1 MQSTLAPL
9 DASRRRRVVAAAAA
23 AVVFAFLLVVL
34 PGPTRNPGALGVAG
48 AVGVLVVVLA
58 ASWRCSPVL
67 ARVGTPAAFIALVAL
82 LIDSGGGTSSGYGG
96 LFLLPMLWLASLG
109 SRQELVLGFL
119 FVLVARA
126 LPLRIV
132 GEPRYPSSEWRAAIV
147 LGAVAVI
154 ACVTIQELLQH
165 ARVRGRQLAERAVAL
180 EQARAQLEE
189 QNRQLRDLDRL
200 KTEFLTLVSH
210 QLRTPLTSIKGYLE
224 LLTGE
229 DGEPLTPTQHRFL
242 TTADRNA
249 DRLTTLVNDLLF
261 LMQVDA
267 GAIELHLAPTDIGE
281 LLHST
286 LASAAPAAAAKGVL
300 LAQEGEGPVLALCD
314 RGRIVQ
320 VVEGLLAN
328 AITFTPAGGRIAV
341 RGLRVAGGVEIA
353 VSDTGIGIPHD
364 EQEQL
369 FDRFFRA
376 SSATDG
382 VFPGTGLGLAI
393 AQSIAEAHQSRI
405 VVESA
410 PGRGSTFRLLLPAA

>member
-1 MQSTLAPL
+1 M
-9 DASRRRRVVAAAAA
+9 
-23 AVVFAFLLVVL
+23 
-34 PGPTRNPGALGVAG
+34 
-48 AVGVLVVVLA
+48 
-58 ASWRCSPVL
+58 
-67 ARVGTPAAFIALVAL
+67 
-82 LIDSGGGTSSGYGG
+82 
-96 LFLLPMLWLASLG
+96 
-109 SRQELVLGFL
+109 
-119 FVLVARA
+119 
-126 LPLRIV
+126 
-132 GEPRYPSSEWRAAIV
+132 
-147 LGAVAVI
+147 
-154 ACVTIQELLQH
+154 
-165 ARVRGRQLAERAVAL
+165 
-180 EQARAQLEE
+180 
-189 QNRQLRDLDRL
+189 

-281 LLHST
+281 LLRSA

-320 VVEGLLAN
+320 VVEGLVAN

-353 VSDTGIGIPHD
+353 VSDTGIGIPPD

-376 SSATDG
+376 SSATNG

-405 VVESA
+405 VVEST